1 MAEQCYVKYTGT
13 AAYTDGQAGT
23 GSWVANQIKL
33 VSKEAG
39 IILPSTLLF
48 TLVSDGPTTGSTV
61 FAQPRVPTAAAAGAS
76 PVLTAALVL
85 DGIVTHAGQTGA
97 VTMTMDTAA
106 NLFAALPAYIQDKF
120 TNASA
125 PIQQL
130 VRIINNNTSS
140 GIITVTAGTGGTV
153 SGTATIAVGAWRE
166 YMLTFASAT
175 ACTMTNIGGG
185 TV

>member
-1 MAEQCYVKYTGT
+1 MATQVYLKYTAA
-13 AAYTDGQAGT
+13 AAYTDSEAGT
-23 GSWVANQIKL
+23 GSWVQNQIKL
-33 VSKEAG
+33 VSLAAS
-39 IILPSTLLF
+39 IILPSK
-48 TLVSDGPTTGSTV
+48 LVFIIVADGPSTGSTV
-61 FAQPRVPTAAAAGAS
+61 FTQPRVPTAAATGAS

-85 DGIVTHAGQTGA
+85 DGIVTHAGQTSA

-106 NLFAALPAYIQDKF
+106 NLFANLPLCVQTQF

-125 PIQQL
+125 PIQTL

-153 SGTATIAVGAWRE
+153 SGTATIAVAAWRE
-166 YMLTFASAT
+166 YMLSFASAT